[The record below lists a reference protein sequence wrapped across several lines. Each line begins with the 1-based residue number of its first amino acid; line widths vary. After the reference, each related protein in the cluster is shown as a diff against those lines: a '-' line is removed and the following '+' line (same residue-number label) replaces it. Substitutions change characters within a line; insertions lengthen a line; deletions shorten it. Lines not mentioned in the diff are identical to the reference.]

1 MTSSVHEDAFCQ
13 LLDSRYFGA
22 LCERES
28 ASIWTWKTM
37 PGSDGDTV
45 LVLKPGVLSPAGG
58 LGEGI
63 VDQC

>member
-1 MTSSVHEDAFCQ
+1 MTSSVHEDAFGQ

-22 LCERES
+22 LDERES
-28 ASIWTWKTM
+28 ASTWPRKTM
-37 PGSDGDTV
+37 PGSDGDAV
-45 LVLKPGVLSPAGG
+45 LILKPGGLSPAGG